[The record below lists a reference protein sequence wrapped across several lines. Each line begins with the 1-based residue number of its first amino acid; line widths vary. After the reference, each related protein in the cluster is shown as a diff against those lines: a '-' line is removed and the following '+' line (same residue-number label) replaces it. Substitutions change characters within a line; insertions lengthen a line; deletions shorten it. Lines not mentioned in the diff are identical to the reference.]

1 MGIVQ
6 DCLDMLYELVAVVLA
21 IDLAFWTLKADA
33 LRLCTNGIF
42 DRHTTLNAS
51 SSCVS
56 KEKIR
61 ILICTHRDTFKSM
74 LSALCLLPLEEKQ
87 TY

>member
-21 IDLAFWTLKADA
+21 IDLVFWTLKADA
-33 LRLCTNGIF
+33 LRQLCTNGIF

-56 KEKIR
+56 KV
-61 ILICTHRDTFKSM
+61 LPNSDS
-74 LSALCLLPLEEKQ
+74 CLHA
-87 TY
+87 